1 MFSFCCVLAYQ
12 NREDQVVGVTILV
25 LVGTFSIVDIL
36 NKLYGFTQTG
46 CNLSLRVRMHMWTN
60 THMKPVK
67 L

>member
-1 MFSFCCVLAYQ
+1 M
-12 NREDQVVGVTILV
+12 GVTILV